1 LEILKEEI
9 EEMSVQL
16 PWRQSQKGSVYCMWD
31 NAPDDIKLQLKQ
43 EDGFRIALGEFH
55 YTIKRNEDGSCVVF
69 RNTKAE
75 IESWKIQHSKKLAYR
90 TIEVQVLSIEDAN
103 KLLAA
108 SNRYELLGTDPIK
121 AVNGQFFAIVGKKE
135 KV

>member
-1 LEILKEEI
+1 
-9 EEMSVQL
+9 
-16 PWRQSQKGSVYCMWD
+16 MWD

-43 EDGFRIALGEFH
+43 EDGFRMTLGEFH
-55 YTIKRNEDGSCVVF
+55 YTVKRNENGSCVIF
-69 RNTKAE
+69 RNTTAE

-103 KLLAA
+103 KLLTA
-108 SNRYELLGTDPIK
+108 SNQYELLGTDPIK
-121 AVNGQFFAIVGKKE
+121 AVNGQFFAVVGKKE